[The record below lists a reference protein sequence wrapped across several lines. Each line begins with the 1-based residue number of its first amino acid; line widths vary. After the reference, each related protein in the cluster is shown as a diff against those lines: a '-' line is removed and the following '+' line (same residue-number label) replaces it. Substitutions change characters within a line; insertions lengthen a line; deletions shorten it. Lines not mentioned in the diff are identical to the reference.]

1 MYVGQ
6 ESVPGVGVF
15 TKIVMELT
23 EDYLDKGRTMYTDN
37 WYTSVTLANQL
48 LNRST
53 NLVGTLR
60 SNRKF
65 NPVSVVKAKLKKA
78 EIISRKYY
86 GESSV
91 LKKILKTMNTK
102 EELKEL
108 LNETDIVGVLKAE
121 ELGWQGM
128 CGE

>member
-1 MYVGQ
+1 
-6 ESVPGVGVF
+6 
-15 TKIVMELT
+15 MELA

-65 NPVSVVKAKLKKA
+65 NPVSVVKAKLKKG
-78 EIISRKYY
+78 EIM
-86 GESSV
+86 SSQSQKNIVV
-91 LKKILKTMNTK
+91 LKWKDKR
-102 EELKEL
+102 
-108 LNETDIVGVLKAE
+108 DV
-121 ELGWQGM
+121 
-128 CGE
+128 